1 MLSLTK
7 IFFIVFINRKNTG
20 ANVLLVISLISVIR
34 VQQTKLTQKDLDK
47 MYNDLVN
54 DIEKLF
60 AEIKKLV
67 EQEKVAE
74 EQERLK
80 RLQVGDRIYEC
91 SYPGNGC

>member
-1 MLSLTK
+1 
-7 IFFIVFINRKNTG
+7 
-20 ANVLLVISLISVIR
+20 VIR

-80 RLQVGDRIYEC
+80 RLQVGDRIYRNSSAVTLATVARC
-91 SYPGNGC
+91 VTYYAGH